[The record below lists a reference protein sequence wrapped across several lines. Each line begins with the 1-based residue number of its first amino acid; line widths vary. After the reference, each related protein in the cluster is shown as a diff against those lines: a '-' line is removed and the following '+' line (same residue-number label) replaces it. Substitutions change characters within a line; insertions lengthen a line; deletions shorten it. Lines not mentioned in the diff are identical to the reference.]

1 MTAPDGPLLIAYDGS
16 AASRQAIADAAQ
28 LLQPRHALVL
38 TVWEAALAYATV
50 ATTPELSMAPT
61 VDPGTVVQID
71 ERLRN
76 QAEEVSAEGAELAR
90 SLGLDAEPLAA
101 ADAGDVARTILEVA
115 RERNVAA
122 IVMGSRG
129 LSGLRARIEG
139 SASKSVLKHAE
150 VPVFVVHEAAGEK

>member
-16 AASRQAIADAAQ
+16 AAARQAVADAAH
-28 LLQPRHALVL
+28 LLKPRHALVL

-61 VDPGTVVQID
+61 IDPATVVQVD

-115 RERNVAA
+115 RERNVAT

-129 LSGLRARIEG
+129 LGGLRARIEG

-150 VPVFVVHEAAGEK
+150 VPVFVVHEAAREK